1 MVCSTVSAMNHR
13 RLSALLLLMLAI
25 CDSALASV
33 TEIRKNFFN
42 RTRNLPATAIMS
54 APKADASYLVTAYES
69 TTSCSI
75 VPTLRWTDESGMAQ
89 SQPGM
94 VTSGGGSCYASLVAD
109 IRVQANTK
117 PTIET
122 SGDASGATYSL
133 YVSGLGFWPTGT
145 QRQGGLSE
153 VTGTLPTPD
162 QVYALEIYQPSVST
176 NGLLVAYSTG
186 FAGKDIPY
194 VTWSDEYGTNSLTV
208 PVGTA
213 AVAPVR
219 IAGGTKVWVH
229 TYPGDTTWYALIV
242 FGAPAKG
249 AGPFSDYEVNLL
261 DWTNATYPGWQT
273 VFTAGGA
280 GANVL
285 LLSDLTQPAN
295 SGTVSEGLQVYWTNQ
310 TTIPCAAALTA
321 TPSGVPAS
329 CVSPI
334 FVGPN
339 SPLQFRT
346 YNSTGNPWG
355 ASPTYSAEVDALQF

>member
-1 MVCSTVSAMNHR
+1 MSYR
-13 RLSALLLLMLAI
+13 GLSALLLLVLAL
-25 CDSALASV
+25 CPSGNASV

-42 RTRNLPATAIMS
+42 RTRNLPATTIMS
-54 APKADASYLVTAYES
+54 APTGDASYLIGAYES

-75 VPTLRWTDESGMAQ
+75 VPILRWTDENGMAQ
-89 SQPGM
+89 SQPGT

-109 IRVQANTK
+109 IRVLAKTK

-122 SGDASGATYSL
+122 SGDGSGATYSL
-133 YVSGLGFWPTGT
+133 YVSGLGFWPIGA
-145 QRQGGLSE
+145 QRQRGLSE
-153 VTGTLPTPD
+153 VTGTLPTVD

-194 VTWSDEYGTNSLTV
+194 VSWSDEYGTNSMTV
-208 PVGTA
+208 PVGSS

-219 IAGGTKVWVH
+219 IAGATKVWVH

-249 AGPFSDYEVNLL
+249 AGPFGDYEVNLL
-261 DWTNATYPGWQT
+261 DWTNATYPAWQT
-273 VFTAGGA
+273 MFTAGSG

-295 SGTVSEGLQVYWTNQ
+295 SGTVSEGLQAYWTNQ

-321 TPSGVPAS
+321 APSGIPAS

-334 FVGPN
+334 FVGSD

-355 ASPTYSAEVDALQF
+355 ASPTYSAEVDVLQF

>member
-1 MVCSTVSAMNHR
+1 MNYR
-13 RLSALLLLMLAI
+13 RWLALLLLLSAI
-25 CDSALASV
+25 CASGNASL
-33 TEIRKNFFN
+33 TEIRKDFFN
-42 RTRNLPATAIMS
+42 RTKNLPVTAIMS
-54 APKADASYLVTAYES
+54 APTGDASYLISAYES
-69 TTSCSI
+69 TTSCAI
-75 VPTLRWTDESGMAQ
+75 VPTLRWTDENGVAR
-89 SQPGM
+89 SQPGT
-94 VTSGGGSCYASLVAD
+94 VVSGGGSCYASLVAD
-109 IRVQANTK
+109 VRVLAKTR

-122 SGDASGATYSL
+122 SGAAGGATYSL
-133 YVSGLGFWPTGT
+133 YVSGLGIWPSGA

-153 VTGTLPTPD
+153 VTGALPTVD
-162 QVYALEIYQPSVST
+162 QVYALEIYQPALST

-186 FAGKDIPY
+186 FAGRDIPY
-194 VTWSDEYGTNSLTV
+194 LNWSDEYGNNSLTV
-208 PVGTA
+208 PVGTS

-249 AGPFSDYEVNLL
+249 AGPFSDYEVNLP

-310 TTIPCAAALTA
+310 ATIPCAAALTA

-334 FVGPN
+334 FVGPDG
-339 SPLQFRT
+339 PLQFRT